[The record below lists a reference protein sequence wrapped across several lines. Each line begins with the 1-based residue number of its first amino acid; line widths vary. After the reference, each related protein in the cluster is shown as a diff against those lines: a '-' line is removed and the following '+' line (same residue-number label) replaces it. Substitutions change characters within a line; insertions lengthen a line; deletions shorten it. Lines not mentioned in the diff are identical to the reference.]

1 MFNNIDILL
10 FSVLAGFFKAT
21 ADTLQ
26 FWFNT
31 SWFKR
36 FKGNKYT
43 DPSISHKNKYVFNFK
58 GKFGNTE
65 IGNILNY
72 FITVF
77 ITPFS
82 DLWHTCYTLMFITL
96 FTMMPFYNTFE
107 LSSVPFLDNLYT
119 LLYCAVAYGAG
130 FEITYLTYKD

>member
-21 ADTLQ
+21 ADTLT
-26 FWFNT
+26 FWFNA

-36 FKGNKYT
+36 FKGKKYI
-43 DPSISHKNKYVFNFK
+43 DPSISHKNKYIFNFK

-72 FITVF
+72 FITLLT
-77 ITPFS
+77 TPFS
-82 DLWHTCYTLMFITL
+82 DLWHTCYTLMIWSFL
-96 FTMMPFYNTFE
+96 CLGLCYNTFE
-107 LSSVPFLDNLYT
+107 YCNDIITLFLCYI
-119 LLYCAVAYGAG
+119 AYGAG